1 MLFEL
6 YKMFYIDLYDN
17 LILVFLIDNYFL
29 YLLLFKKKK
38 KCVLHFQSGVRLG
51 SKRLLCLSVP
61 HAFTNTGFSFV
72 LMNY

>member
-29 YLLLFKKKK
+29 YLLLFFLKKKM
-38 KCVLHFQSGVRLG
+38 CASFSIRRALRLQE
-51 SKRLLCLSVP
+51 
-61 HAFTNTGFSFV
+61 AFV
-72 LMNY
+72 LKCASCFYQHWF

>member
-29 YLLLFKKKK
+29 YLLLLFY
-38 KCVLHFQSGVRLG
+38 F
-51 SKRLLCLSVP
+51 
-61 HAFTNTGFSFV
+61 F
-72 LMNY
+72 

>member
-29 YLLLFKKKK
+29 YLLL
-38 KCVLHFQSGVRLG
+38 
-51 SKRLLCLSVP
+51 LLLL
-61 HAFTNTGFSFV
+61 F
-72 LMNY
+72 

>member
-29 YLLLFKKKK
+29 YLLL
-38 KCVLHFQSGVRLG
+38 
-51 SKRLLCLSVP
+51 LL
-61 HAFTNTGFSFV
+61 FFF
-72 LMNY
+72 

>member
-29 YLLLFKKKK
+29 YLLL
-38 KCVLHFQSGVRLG
+38 
-51 SKRLLCLSVP
+51 LL
-61 HAFTNTGFSFV
+61 FF
-72 LMNY
+72 

>member
-29 YLLLFKKKK
+29 YLLL
-38 KCVLHFQSGVRLG
+38 
-51 SKRLLCLSVP
+51 LLL
-61 HAFTNTGFSFV
+61 FF
-72 LMNY
+72 